1 MKTALL
7 IATLLLFT
15 FSVTLP
21 AMAAD
26 MLKGG
31 GELVQLQAKPVEP
44 AEPFE

>member
-7 IATLLLFT
+7 IAALLVFT

-26 MLKGG
+26 ILTGG
-31 GELVQLQAKPVEP
+31 GVEQMQAKPAEP